1 MRVSGRALVLGFLVA
16 VCAPAA
22 ASAAPIL
29 ATGSAGGSCAG
40 IVGATTANCSVFDLS
55 FSEIMSGQFEFDND
69 VALFRFTLLDEV
81 LFSAATSSYEDGT
94 NFDPSLG
101 LFRSD
106 GQIVTTPDPDGSD
119 ARFPALGTDIDGAN
133 YNDQL
138 ALTLG
143 PGSYLLALYKFP
155 NGARIDEITGIDS
168 LLAGFQCDAPGA
180 CDVVPGGSLFS
191 FSVTS
196 TPVDGNAPI
205 PEPTTLALFGG
216 GGLAALIRRRAKTRA
231 HAEFVSR

>member
-1 MRVSGRALVLGFLVA
+1 MRVSGRALALGFLVG
-16 VCAPAA
+16 VCAPSVAI
-22 ASAAPIL
+22 AAPIL
-29 ATGSAGGSCAG
+29 TTGSTGGSCAG
-40 IVGATTANCSVFDLS
+40 LVGATTTNCSVFDLS
-55 FSEIMSGQFEFDND
+55 FSEVISGQFEFDND

-101 LFRSD
+101 LFHSD
-106 GQIVTTPDPDGSD
+106 GQIVTTPDPEGSV
-119 ARFPALGTDIDGAN
+119 ARFPALGQDIDGAN

-155 NGARIDEITGIDS
+155 NGARIDEIIGIDS
-168 LLAGFQCDAPGA
+168 LLAGFQCDAPSA
-180 CDVVPGGSLFS
+180 CDIVPGGSLFS

-196 TPVDGNAPI
+196 LPVDGNAPI
-205 PEPTTLALFGG
+205 PEPTTLALFAGG
-216 GGLAALIRRRAKTRA
+216 AVAALVRRRAKTRG
-231 HAEFVSR
+231 HAALVAR